1 MFIEIKPY
9 EKERLS
15 VRFKAEG
22 EDFSKILKSIKK
34 VPNRAWIPVGCFWII
49 PADRNSCDMLL
60 NNLYNEGLCRGDPCF
75 TLKDSGL
82 SDRKPHDVESLNT
95 EIMGERN
102 NDTANDVL
110 CILNKLEE
118 VITAKHYSK
127 HTMEAYSYWISRFI
141 REHEDKNLKTISDT
155 EINAFVSRLA
165 VKEKAAASSQNQA
178 LAALLFLYKNIL
190 GLTIKTPENIVRAK
204 KPKKLPAV
212 MTREETAKIFSLL
225 PENDYGLLIRLLYG
239 TGMRLMEA
247 LRLRVQDIDF
257 SANEI
262 TVHCG
267 KGAKDRKTVLPV
279 SLKFPLQKHLENVRC
294 IHEADCKEGFGSV
307 PVPLPF
313 ALAKKYPNAGK
324 AWVWQW
330 VFPQARRWR
339 NKETG
344 EQGRHHIDPSVIQR
358 TLHEAVLKSGIPK
371 PIGCHTFRHSF
382 ATHLLEAGYDIR
394 TIQELLGHSDVKTTM
409 VYTHVLNRRGLDIQ
423 SPIDRM

>member
-1 MFIEIKPY
+1 MFIEIRPY
-9 EKERLS
+9 EKEHLS

-22 EDFSKILKSIKK
+22 EDFFKILQSIKK
-34 VPNRAWIPVGCFWII
+34 VSNRAWKPSGCFWII
-49 PADRNSCDMLL
+49 PADRNSCDILL
-60 NNLYNEGLCRGDPCF
+60 NNLYNEGICRA
-75 TLKDSGL
+75 DSGFIFKNCEPND
-82 SDRKPHDVESLNT
+82 SNKPHDIEPFNT
-95 EIMGERN
+95 EIIGERN
-102 NDTANDVL
+102 NHTATDVQ

-127 HTMEAYSYWISRFI
+127 RTMEAYSYWISRFI
-141 REHEDKNLKTISDT
+141 HENKDKNLKTLSDT

-178 LAALLFLYKNIL
+178 LAAILFLYKNIL
-190 GLTIKTPENIVRAK
+190 GLTIRTPENIVRAK

-247 LRLRVQDIDF
+247 LRLRIQDIDF
-257 SANEI
+257 GKNEI

-279 SLKFPLQKHLENVRC
+279 SLKFPLQKHMEKVRL
-294 IHEADCKEGFGSV
+294 IHEADCKEGFGS
-307 PVPLPF
+307 VPLPF

-324 AWVWQW
+324 AWAWQW

-382 ATHLLEAGYDIR
+382 ATHLLEAGYNIR

-409 VYTHVLNRRGLDIQ
+409 VYTHVLNRGGLGIQ
-423 SPIDRM
+423 SPIDSM

>member
-22 EDFSKILKSIKK
+22 DDFSKILKSIKK

-49 PADRNSCDMLL
+49 PADRNSCDILL
-60 NNLYNEGLCRGDPCF
+60 NNLYNEGLCRGDSGF
-75 TLKDSGL
+75 TFKDSGF
-82 SDRKPHDVESLNT
+82 SDRKPHDIEPLNT
-95 EIMGERN
+95 EIIRESN
-102 NDTANDVL
+102 NPTVPDIQY
-110 CILNKLEE
+110 ILRKLDE

-127 HTMEAYSYWISRFI
+127 RTREAYSYWISRFI
-141 REHEDKNLKTISDT
+141 REHEDKNLKTISDK

-165 VKEKAAASSQNQA
+165 VKEKAVASSQNQA

-190 GLTIKTPENIVRAK
+190 GLPIKTPENIVRAK

-247 LRLRVQDIDF
+247 LRLRVQNIDF

-279 SLKFPLQKHLENVRC
+279 SLKFPLQKHLENVRR
-294 IHEADCKEGFGSV
+294 IHEADCKDGFGS
-307 PVPLPF
+307 VPLPF

-409 VYTHVLNRRGLDIQ
+409 VYTHVLNRGGLGIQ

>member
-1 MFIEIKPY
+1 MFIEIRPY

-15 VRFKAEG
+15 VHFKAEG
-22 EDFSKILKSIKK
+22 ENFSKILQSIKK
-34 VPNRAWIPVGCFWII
+34 VPNRAWIPAGCFWII
-49 PADRNSCDMLL
+49 PADRNSCDILL
-60 NNLYNEGLCRGDPCF
+60 NNLYNEGLFRADSCF
-75 TLKDSGL
+75 DFKNSELNNT
-82 SDRKPHDVESLNT
+82 ESLNT

-102 NDTANDVL
+102 NDTASDVQ

-127 HTMEAYSYWISRFI
+127 RTMEAYSYWISRFI
-141 REHEDKNLKTISDT
+141 REHEDKNLKTLSDT
-155 EINAFVSRLA
+155 EINSFVSCLA

-190 GLTIKTPENIVRAK
+190 GLNIKTPENIVRAK

-247 LRLRVQDIDF
+247 LRLRIQDIDF
-257 SANEI
+257 GKNEI

-279 SLKFPLQKHLENVRC
+279 SLKFPLQKHLENVRR
-294 IHEADCKEGFGSV
+294 IHEADCKDGFGS
-307 PVPLPF
+307 VPLPF

-324 AWVWQW
+324 TWVW
-330 VFPQARRWR
+330 
-339 NKETG
+339 
-344 EQGRHHIDPSVIQR
+344 
-358 TLHEAVLKSGIPK
+358 
-371 PIGCHTFRHSF
+371 
-382 ATHLLEAGYDIR
+382 
-394 TIQELLGHSDVKTTM
+394 
-409 VYTHVLNRRGLDIQ
+409 
-423 SPIDRM
+423 

>member
-15 VRFKAEG
+15 VRFKADG
-22 EDFSKILKSIKK
+22 DDFSKILKSIKK

-60 NNLYNEGLCRGDPCF
+60 NNLYNEGLCRGDSGF
-75 TLKDSGL
+75 TFKDSGL
-82 SDRKPHDVESLNT
+82 SDRKAHDIEPLNT
-95 EIMGERN
+95 EIIRERN
-102 NDTANDVL
+102 NHTVPDIQY
-110 CILNKLEE
+110 ILNKLEE

-127 HTMEAYSYWISRFI
+127 RTMEAYSYWISRFI
-141 REHEDKNLKTISDT
+141 RENKNKNLKTLSDT

-190 GLTIKTPENIVRAK
+190 GLPIKTPENIVRAK

-267 KGAKDRKTVLPV
+267 KGAKDR
-279 SLKFPLQKHLENVRC
+279 SAC
-294 IHEADCKEGFGSV
+294 
-307 PVPLPF
+307 F
-313 ALAKKYPNAGK
+313 A
-324 AWVWQW
+324 
-330 VFPQARRWR
+330 
-339 NKETG
+339 
-344 EQGRHHIDPSVIQR
+344 
-358 TLHEAVLKSGIPK
+358 
-371 PIGCHTFRHSF
+371 
-382 ATHLLEAGYDIR
+382 
-394 TIQELLGHSDVKTTM
+394 
-409 VYTHVLNRRGLDIQ
+409 
-423 SPIDRM
+423 

>member
-1 MFIEIKPY
+1 MFVEIRPY

-15 VRFKAEG
+15 VSFKAAG
-22 EDFSKILKSIKK
+22 EDFSKILQAIKK
-34 VPNRAWIPVGCFWII
+34 VPNRAWIPARCFWSI
-49 PADRNSCDMLL
+49 PADRNSCDILL
-60 NNLYNEGLCRGDPCF
+60 NNLYNEGLFRAEAGFDFKNSELNDTEP
-75 TLKDSGL
+75 
-82 SDRKPHDVESLNT
+82 LNT
-95 EIMGERN
+95 EITGERN
-102 NDTANDVL
+102 KHDSQYL
-110 CILNKLEE
+110 QYILNKLGE
-118 VITAKHYSK
+118 VIAAKHYSK
-127 HTMEAYSYWISRFI
+127 RTREAYSYWIGRFI
-141 REHEDKNLKTISDT
+141 HENKDKNLKTLS
-155 EINAFVSRLA
+155 EAEVNSFVSRLA

-190 GLTIKTPENIVRAK
+190 GLHIKSPENIVRAK

-212 MTREETAKIFSLL
+212 MTREEVAKILFLL

-267 KGAKDRKTVLPV
+267 KGAKDRKAVLPV
-279 SLKFPLQKHLENVRC
+279 SLEIPLQKHLEHVRL
-294 IHEADCKEGFGSV
+294 IHEADCKDGFGS
-307 PVPLPF
+307 VPLPF

-324 AWVWQW
+324 TWAWQW

-339 NKETG
+339 NKDTG

-358 TLHEAVLKSGIPK
+358 VVHEAVLRSGIPK

-394 TIQELLGHSDVKTTM
+394 TIQELLDHSDVKTTM
-409 VYTHVLNRRGLDIQ
+409 VYTHVLNRGGLGIQ

>member
-1 MFIEIKPY
+1 MFIEIRPY

-22 EDFSKILKSIKK
+22 DDFSKILQSIKK
-34 VPNRAWIPVGCFWII
+34 VPNRAWKPSGYFWII
-49 PADRNSCDMLL
+49 PADRNSCDTLL
-60 NNLYNEGLCRGDPCF
+60 NNLYNEGLCRGDSGF

-82 SDRKPHDVESLNT
+82 TDRKPHDVEPLTT
-95 EIMGERN
+95 EIIGERN
-102 NDTANDVL
+102 NHTATDIQS
-110 CILNKLEE
+110 ILNKLEE
-118 VITAKHYSK
+118 VLTAKHYSK
-127 HTMEAYSYWISRFI
+127 RTMEAYSYWISRFI
-141 REHEDKNLKTISDT
+141 RENKNKNLKTLSDT

-247 LRLRVQDIDF
+247 LRLRIQDIDF
-257 SANEI
+257 GKNEI

-279 SLKFPLQKHLENVRC
+279 SLKFPLQKHLENVRL
-294 IHEADCKEGFGSV
+294 IHEADCKDGFGSV
-307 PVPLPF
+307 PLPS
-313 ALAKKYPNAGK
+313 ALAKKYPAAGK
-324 AWVWQW
+324 AWAWQW
-330 VFPQARRWR
+330 VFPQARRWQ

-409 VYTHVLNRRGLDIQ
+409 VYTHVLNRGGLGIQ

>member
-22 EDFSKILKSIKK
+22 EDFSKIMQSIKK
-34 VPNRAWIPVGCFWII
+34 VPNRAWKPSGYFWII
-49 PADRNSCDMLL
+49 PADRNSCDILL
-60 NNLYNEGLCRGDPCF
+60 NNLYNEGICRA
-75 TLKDSGL
+75 DSGFIFKNCEPND
-82 SDRKPHDVESLNT
+82 SNKPHDIEPFNT
-95 EIMGERN
+95 EIIGERN
-102 NDTANDVL
+102 NPTVPDIQY
-110 CILNKLEE
+110 ILRKLDE

-127 HTMEAYSYWISRFI
+127 RTREAYSYWISRFI
-141 REHEDKNLKTISDT
+141 RENKNKNLKTLSDT

-178 LAALLFLYKNIL
+178 LAAILFLYKNIL
-190 GLTIKTPENIVRAK
+190 GLAIKTPENIVRAK

-212 MTREETAKIFSLL
+212 MSREETAKIFSLL

-247 LRLRVQDIDF
+247 LRLRIQDIDF
-257 SANEI
+257 GKNEI

-279 SLKFPLQKHLENVRC
+279 SLKFPLQKHLEKVRR
-294 IHEADCKEGFGSV
+294 IHEADCKDGFGSV
-307 PVPLPF
+307 PLPF
-313 ALAKKYPNAGK
+313 TLAKKYPNAGK
-324 AWVWQW
+324 SWAWQW

-382 ATHLLEAGYDIR
+382 ATHLLEAGYAIR

-409 VYTHVLNRRGLDIQ
+409 VYTHVLNRGGLGIQ

>member
-1 MFIEIKPY
+1 MFIEIRPY

-22 EDFSKILKSIKK
+22 DDFSKILKSIKK
-34 VPNRAWIPVGCFWII
+34 VPNRAWIPAGCFWII
-49 PADRNSCDMLL
+49 PADRNSCDILL
-60 NNLYNEGLCRGDPCF
+60 NNLYNEGLFRADSCFDFKNSEFNYSDP
-75 TLKDSGL
+75 
-82 SDRKPHDVESLNT
+82 LNT
-95 EIMGERN
+95 EIIGERN
-102 NDTANDVL
+102 NHTVPDIQY
-110 CILNKLEE
+110 ILRKLDE

-127 HTMEAYSYWISRFI
+127 RTREAYSYWISRFI
-141 REHEDKNLKTISDT
+141 REHEDKNLKTISDK

-190 GLTIKTPENIVRAK
+190 GLPIKTPENIVRAK

-279 SLKFPLQKHLENVRC
+279 SLKFPLQKHLENVRR
-294 IHEADCKEGFGSV
+294 IHEADCKEGFGS
-307 PVPLPF
+307 VPLPF

-409 VYTHVLNRRGLDIQ
+409 VYTHVLNRGGLGIQ